1 MITKEMAMGLF
12 IGQVL
17 YHGINRNADRSPQ
30 RWVVNGNCKT
40 WKTRK
45 HDFQVPLKF
54 GLYTYDYLNQACA
67 NDFFLNEDKALGRTM
82 QYRLI
87 KGLWSADSKYIE
99 KEMVISADV
108 AINNNWDLDSDIAY
122 SCLFDDGAF
131 DPFYA
136 SKTSESKEYQLYS
149 QEYGNEDDETEL
161 LGELWITTLKKVDSK
176 RYKDIIAKFQDIKDN
191 GL

>member
-1 MITKEMAMGLF
+1 MITKEMAMELF

-17 YHGINRNADRSPQ
+17 YHGVNRNADSSPQ

-67 NDFFLNEDKALGRTM
+67 DKLFLTKDEALGRTM
-82 QYRLI
+82 QYRLLKSTWESNKDLI
-87 KGLWSADSKYIE
+87 KKVMIAQAE
-99 KEMVISADV
+99 V
-108 AINNNWDLDSDIAY
+108 AIKNNWPLHSEVAY
-122 SCLFDDGAF
+122 TFLFDDGAF
-131 DPFYA
+131 DPFYLC
-136 SKTSESKEYQLYS
+136 KTPEAKAYESYC
-149 QEYGNEDDETEL
+149 QENGNEDDETEL

-176 RYKDIIAKFQDIKDN
+176 RYKDVIAKFQDIKDN